1 MSPPKKG
8 ILLINLG
15 SPSAPTAASVRQY
28 LAEFLSDPRVVE
40 LPAWFWQPCLKGI
53 ILPLRARR
61 SAKLYQSIWMSEGSP
76 LTVYSQRLA
85 EKLQTC
91 LGDQFRLVLAM
102 RYAQPSIETGLK
114 ALLAAGVTSLT
125 VLPLYPQYSAAT
137 TASCFDKVSQFFRTS
152 RFIPSLDFMVSYA
165 DHPLYIQAIVNQ
177 LKKARSG
184 SSQKSYL
191 LFSFHGLPQ
200 RCVEL
205 GDPYQ
210 QHCLM
215 TARLVADRLQLSQ
228 DDYQVVFQ
236 SRFGAAAWLQPYC
249 DEVLQQLPEQGIKQV
264 SLICPGFAVDCLE
277 TLEEISIRY
286 RNLFLKAGGE
296 RFNYISAL
304 NDSAEHV
311 QLLAS
316 LVNTKV
322 SRRGKNISNIIWPS
336 QHSQFNLK
344 NEARGASAS
353 SPSE

>member
-1 MSPPKKG
+1 MSSPRG
-8 ILLINLG
+8 VLLINLG
-15 SPSAPTAASVRQY
+15 SPAAPTAASVRPY
-28 LAEFLSDPRVVE
+28 LAEFLSDQRVVE
-40 LPAWFWQPCLKGI
+40 LPAWLWQPCLKGV

-85 EKLQTC
+85 EKLQTR
-91 LGDQFRLVLAM
+91 LGDQLRVVLAM
-102 RYAQPSIETGLK
+102 RYGQPSIEAGLK
-114 ALLAAGVTSLT
+114 TLLAADVTSLT

-137 TASCFDKVSQFFRTS
+137 TASCFDKISQFFRTS
-152 RFIPSLDFMVSYA
+152 RFIPNLDFMASYG

-177 LKKARSG
+177 LKKARSEA
-184 SSQKSYL
+184 SQNSYL

-200 RCVEL
+200 RCIEL

-228 DDYQVVFQ
+228 DEYQVVFQ

-249 DEVLQQLPEQGIKQV
+249 DVVLQQLPAQGIKQV
-264 SLICPGFAVDCLE
+264 SLVCPGFAVDCLE

-311 QLLAS
+311 QLLTS
-316 LVNTKV
+316 LVNMSFAK
-322 SRRGKNISNIIWPS
+322 R
-336 QHSQFNLK
+336 
-344 NEARGASAS
+344 
-353 SPSE
+353 